1 MECLDGVIQ
10 FCGVFIFASFIVCFF
25 FDLLLCML
33 VVTGFFFQSLGI
45 IYEGS
50 RGLYTRR
57 NLRKYWRGR
66 YLIFTRHETS
76 TFIFL
81 SCSDVS
87 VPGDDSCRV
96 LDGLKSPNN
105 DPCSLKYKSVS
116 QKGEAEI
123 LKVGWFPKAMIEA
136 QH

>member
-1 MECLDGVIQ
+1 MGL
-10 FCGVFIFASFIVCFF
+10 VCFVRF
-25 FDLLLCML
+25 LFLPLLSFVFPLIYYNAGCL
-33 VVTGFFFQSLGI
+33 SWGAFFQLLGS

-50 RGLYTRR
+50 GGLYTRR
-57 NLRKYWRGR
+57 HLRQYWRGR
-66 YLIFTRHETS
+66 HIIFARHEIS

-105 DPCSLKYKSVS
+105 DPCSLKDKSVR
-116 QKGEAEI
+116 QKGEDES
-123 LKVGWFPKAMIEA
+123 LKFGWFPGAIMED